1 MIHQGTREVKKRPS
15 AQRNSPKYF
24 SCLADD
30 SACTFLTLA
39 ALSRSMRFSYCL
51 PLLAV
56 TLWAC
61 IADTDDRPPTP
72 PDNLA
77 DAGEINDGGMTEDA
91 AVIDDGGES
100 EDADV
105 PPMVELVEVAH
116 QRELRGVWVATV
128 SNINFPKSQS
138 LTADQQQLALRDLLD
153 VLVDSHCNA
162 IFFQVR
168 PESDAVYKSDLE
180 PWSHFLTGTQ
190 GKDPGYDPLT
200 TLVTEAHARG
210 IEVHAWFNPYRA
222 KSNKSSTAAD
232 NHLSKTLAQYAY
244 VYDTALWM
252 DPGALAVQDHVT
264 SVITDV
270 VDRYDVDGIH
280 FDDYFYPYPTATE
293 FPDSMTYADY
303 VSNGGQLGLAD
314 WRRDNVNTLVERVST
329 EIQARKPWVR
339 FGISPFGIY
348 RPGMPPGI
356 SGLDQY
362 ASLFS
367 DPVKWKVEGWVDY
380 LAPQLY
386 WPSTQMAQA
395 YEPLIDW
402 WSKLPDTGR
411 YTFAG
416 NYLSKLDSSASWT
429 IQEFQ
434 TQIAMSRARADF
446 GSLGNIF
453 FHIAPLE
460 KNQSGIRD
468 VFRNDLYAIPALSPP
483 VFALADVAVEPPTI
497 TLQKTTVTLSHDSD
511 VFAWVVYN
519 DDGTGFTIDGIVPAT
534 TKTFDLPA
542 GRYAISAAGRSM
554 VESKGVVI
562 EVL

>member
-1 MIHQGTREVKKRPS
+1 
-15 AQRNSPKYF
+15 
-24 SCLADD
+24 
-30 SACTFLTLA
+30 
-39 ALSRSMRFSYCL
+39 MRFYHCL
-51 PLLAV
+51 PLLMV

-61 IADTDDRPPTP
+61 SSDDEQQIPIP
-72 PDNLA
+72 PDNVA
-77 DAGEINDGGMTEDA
+77 DGGDMTDASVDTDASVPEDA
-91 AVIDDGGES
+91 SDDAM
-100 EDADV
+100 DADT
-105 PPMVELVEVAH
+105 PPVVELVDVAH

-138 LTADQQQLALRDLLD
+138 QTADQQQAALRDLLD
-153 VLVDSHCNA
+153 VLVDSHCNS

-180 PWSHFLTGTQ
+180 PWSRFLTGTQ

-200 TLVTEAHARG
+200 TLVNEAHARG

-222 KSNKSSTAAD
+222 KSSKSSTAAT
-232 NHLSKTLAQYAY
+232 NHVSNTLSQYAY

-252 DPGALAVQDHVT
+252 DPGATQVQDHVT
-264 SVITDV
+264 AVISDV

-293 FPDSMTYADY
+293 FPDSMTYANY
-303 VSNGGQLGLAD
+303 VNNGGPLMLGD
-314 WRRDNVNTLVERVST
+314 WRRNNVNTLVERVSA
-329 EIQARKPWVR
+329 EINARKPWVR

-362 ASLFS
+362 ASLYS
-367 DPVKWKVEGWVDY
+367 DPVKWKAEGWVDY

-386 WPSTQMAQA
+386 WPSTQAAQA

-402 WSKLPDTGR
+402 WSKLADTGR

-416 NYLSKLDSSASWT
+416 NYLSKLDSAAAWS

-434 TQIAMSRARADF
+434 TQVALSRARADY

-468 VFRNDLYAIPALSPP
+468 IFRDDLYVIPALSPP
-483 VFALADVAVEPPTI
+483 VYAQANVPVEPPAV
-497 TLQKTTVTLSHDSD
+497 TLEGTTVTMSHTSD
-511 VFAWVVYN
+511 VFAWVVYH
-519 DDGTGFTIDGIVPAT
+519 DDGTKFVISSIIPAG
-534 TKTFDLPA
+534 TKSFDLPK
-542 GRYAISAAGRSM
+542 GRHAISAAGRSM
-554 VESKGVVI
+554 VESQGVVV

>member
-1 MIHQGTREVKKRPS
+1 
-15 AQRNSPKYF
+15 
-24 SCLADD
+24 
-30 SACTFLTLA
+30 
-39 ALSRSMRFSYCL
+39 MRLYHCL

-61 IADTDDRPPTP
+61 ITDNDDLPPEPPNVVVDGGDTNDAGMTDD
-72 PDNLA
+72 
-77 DAGEINDGGMTEDA
+77 A
-91 AVIDDGGES
+91 ATMDDGGQS
-100 EDADV
+100 SDADIP
-105 PPMVELVEVAH
+105 PPMIELADVFH
-116 QRELRGVWVATV
+116 QRELRGVWIATV
-128 SNINFPKSQS
+128 SNINFPLSQS
-138 LTADQQQLALRDLLD
+138 LTADQQQAALRDLLD
-153 VLVDSHCNA
+153 VLVDSRCNA

-168 PESDAVYKSDLE
+168 PESDAVYKSELE
-180 PWSHFLTGTQ
+180 PWSRFLTGTQ

-200 TLVTEAHARG
+200 TLVSEAHARG

-222 KSNKSSTAAD
+222 KSNKASVAAD
-232 NHLSKTLAQYAY
+232 THVSKTLSQYAY

-252 DPGALAVQDHVT
+252 DPGAVAVQDHVT
-264 SVITDV
+264 SVILDV
-270 VDRYDVDGIH
+270 VDRYDIDGIH
-280 FDDYFYPYPTATE
+280 FDDYFYPYPSGTE
-293 FPDSMTYADY
+293 FPDSATYANY
-303 VSNGGQLGLAD
+303 QSNGGQLELSD

-329 EIQARKPWVR
+329 EISARKPWVR

-348 RPGMPPGI
+348 RPGTPPGI

-362 ASLFS
+362 ASLYS
-367 DPVKWKVEGWVDY
+367 DPVKWKAQGWVDY

-386 WPSTQMAQA
+386 WPSTQAAQA

-402 WSKLPDTGR
+402 WSKLPETGR

-429 IQEFQ
+429 VQEFQ
-434 TQIAMSRARADF
+434 TQIALSRARAAD

-483 VFALADVAVEPPTI
+483 VFAQADVPVEPPTVV
-497 TLQKTTVTLSHDSD
+497 LENSTVTLSHKDD
-511 VFAWVVYN
+511 IFAWVVYH
-519 DDGTGFTIDGIVPAT
+519 DDGTGFAIDGIVPANT
-534 TKTFDLPA
+534 TTFDLPK